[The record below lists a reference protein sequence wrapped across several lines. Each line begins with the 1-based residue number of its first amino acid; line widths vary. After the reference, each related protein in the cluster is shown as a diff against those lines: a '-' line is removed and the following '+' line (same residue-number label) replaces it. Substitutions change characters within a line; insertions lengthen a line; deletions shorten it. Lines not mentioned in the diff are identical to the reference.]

1 MNDNRQDGERL
12 LGMALAALE
21 GGRSVE
27 AGEVLGRLLALEP
40 ENVHGRYLHAALQ
53 AEASMP
59 EEAEAGFRAV
69 LAAAPEFSTVRFQ
82 LGQLLWLRG
91 AGAEAAQILM
101 PLCETGDA
109 LAAYAC
115 ALVALTADDRSR
127 AVLELRSGLGLP
139 QANPALASD
148 MQRLCAQLETSAGN
162 IPVAPAMLLSTYG
175 GQVETDAH

>member
-1 MNDNRQDGERL
+1 MNDNSQGSERL
-12 LGMALAALE
+12 LGMALAAME
-21 GGRSVE
+21 GGRSIE
-27 AGEVLGRLLALEP
+27 AGEVLARLLALEP
-40 ENVHGRYLHAALQ
+40 ENVHARYLHAALQ

-69 LAAAPEFSTVRFQ
+69 LAAAPEFSIARFQ

-91 AGAEAAQILM
+91 AGAEATQVLM

-109 LAAYAC
+109 LAAYARG
-115 ALVALTADDRSR
+115 LVALAADDRPR

-148 MQRLCAQLETSAGN
+148 MQRLCAQLEPPVGN

-175 GQVETDAH
+175 RQG